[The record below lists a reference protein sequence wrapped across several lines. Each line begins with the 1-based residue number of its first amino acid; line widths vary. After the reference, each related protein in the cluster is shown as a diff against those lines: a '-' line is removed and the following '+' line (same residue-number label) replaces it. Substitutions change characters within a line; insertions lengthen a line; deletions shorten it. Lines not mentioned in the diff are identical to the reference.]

1 MEALKA
7 YKKAL
12 AIKPDYAQAYYNMGN
27 ALQDQGKSDE
37 AIASYKKALE
47 IDPSF
52 SEASSEMG
60 ECLLRVGKFE
70 EGRSLIQKSDGSIS
84 L

>member
-1 MEALKA
+1 MKVLVT
-7 YKKAL
+7 
-12 AIKPDYAQAYYNMGN
+12 GSS
-27 ALQDQGKSDE
+27 GF
-37 AIASYKKALE
+37 IAPHIIKKALE